1 MLKSFLFILF
11 FITAINVS
19 AVIDV
24 AVGIAPE
31 KYIVEQ
37 IGGDKVNVFCVLPE
51 GKNMHDFS
59 VTPEMVR
66 KVASSRVFIHV
77 NLLFEQQLAK
87 LVSPRKTEVVNLSIY
102 VPRIMDQHFLKPHRH
117 DHNDVHIWFSYNSLY
132 RMVVETEK
140 ILSEIDG
147 KNAAYYFKNRVDL
160 CRKIENARHAAEKKL
175 RKCKQRVF
183 ITYHAAFG
191 YYAVEFN
198 LHQQSF
204 WYNGDITPKN
214 LAEAAKA
221 VKKHHIKRIFI
232 QSHVSEKV
240 RNALQNATK
249 CKLVVIDP
257 DSYDVLATLNK
268 FTDELEVALAK

>member
-1 MLKSFLFILF
+1 MFILF

-160 CRKIENARHAAEKKL
+160 CQKIENARHEAEKKL

-183 ITYHAAFG
+183 ITYHSAFG